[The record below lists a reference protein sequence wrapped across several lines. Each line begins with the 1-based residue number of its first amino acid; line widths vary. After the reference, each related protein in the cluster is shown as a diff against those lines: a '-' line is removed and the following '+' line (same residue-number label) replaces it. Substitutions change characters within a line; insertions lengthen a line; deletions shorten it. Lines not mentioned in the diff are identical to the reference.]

1 MLDNLVLGKSTP
13 NNENFD
19 TLIFCFRDAERVLVP
34 DSIEIIKSNSFNKC
48 NNLKYVDFTQNSK
61 LRIIDKYSFFICSIQ
76 RITIPPNL
84 VKINEGWVAGTNFL
98 NEINVLP
105 NNPNFMCY
113 NNQFLLGKSD
123 PEKANFDVL
132 IFSVRNIKKAIIPSF
147 IEIISDNAFANCTEL
162 KKIEFSPDSKLR
174 KIYQD
179 SFIFTKIKKI
189 TLPPHLTVWIF
200 IE

>member
-61 LRIIDKYSFFICSIQ
+61 LRIIDKYSFFMCSIQ
-76 RITIPPNL
+76 SITIPPNL
-84 VKINEGWVAGTNFL
+84 VKINKCWVAGTNFL

-147 IEIISDNAFANCTEL
+147 IEIISDNAFANCTDL

-174 KIYQD
+174 
-179 SFIFTKIKKI
+179 IFLKNLFFLYFYTFG
-189 TLPPHLTVWIF
+189 L
-200 IE
+200 